1 MKKVLVLVILFGC
14 FMNVNV
20 KSLEPIKLQKPNINA
35 GKSMM
40 QTFQDRRTDREYS
53 SKDLSIEDISNL
65 LWAACGINRPDGR
78 RTSPT
83 ARNSQEIDVYLIN
96 KDGAY
101 LYVPQDDLLQP
112 VYTGDLRP
120 ALASGQDFV
129 LTAPISIL
137 IVGDISKLGSD
148 NNDRAMKM
156 MCCDAGIV
164 SQNINIF
171 CAATNL
177 ATVTRAMMDEKT
189 LREALK
195 LKDSQHPILNNPV
208 GYKK

>member
-1 MKKVLVLVILFGC
+1 
-14 FMNVNV
+14 MNVNAS
-20 KSLEPIKLQKPNINA
+20 SLEPIKLHKPNI
-35 GKSMM
+35 KSAKSIM

-78 RTSPT
+78 RTAPT

-112 VYTGDLRP
+112 IYTGDLRP
-120 ALASGQDFV
+120 ALASGQNFV
-129 LTAPISIL
+129 LDAPISIL
-137 IVGDISKLGSD
+137 IIGDIAKLSMD
-148 NNDRAMKM
+148 NDDRAMKM

-171 CAATNL
+171 CAANNL
-177 ATVTRAMMDEKT
+177 ATVPRAMMDEKS
-189 LREALK
+189 LRDALK